1 VRVSPATQAQWIFIR
16 LLGPRYDLVIYVCE
30 VTHILYIIPQ
40 VLHVAVQNI
49 KGDVHPGM
57 SYVSPAT
64 QNHMFS
70 IFVFRLYF
78 TVWGV
83 EPDVTHQT
91 SWLESTDVH
100 QCHSTECKSDT

>member
-1 VRVSPATQAQWIFIR
+1 MRVSPATQAQWIFIR

-70 IFVFRLYF
+70 IFVFRFIL
-78 TVWGV
+78 
-83 EPDVTHQT
+83 
-91 SWLESTDVH
+91 
-100 QCHSTECKSDT
+100 HSLGCGARCDSSDILA